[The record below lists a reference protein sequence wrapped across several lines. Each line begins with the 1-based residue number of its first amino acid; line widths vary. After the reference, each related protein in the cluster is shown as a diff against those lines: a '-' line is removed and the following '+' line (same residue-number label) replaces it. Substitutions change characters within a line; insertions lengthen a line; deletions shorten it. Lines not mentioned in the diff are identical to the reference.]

1 VTIRLWPTDDEDASY
16 DWLQA
21 ALAAKN
27 QRNLK
32 PGNPTQPPPI
42 PTPAGSA
49 AATRIVTPTAA
60 IAGEG
65 GMIDHTWWRY
75 FANVTSELSI
85 LRTALSQARED
96 ILNLQNKTGNTG

>member
-1 VTIRLWPTDDEDASY
+1 MSIHSWPTEDEDASY

-21 ALAAKN
+21 SIAAKN

-42 PTPAGSA
+42 PPPAGAA

-60 IAGEG
+60 IAGAG

-75 FANVTSELSI
+75 FANVTSELSL
-85 LRTALSQARED
+85 LRTALTEARQD